1 MTYYQ
6 EPDSYRRNKIE
17 VELDSSNDA
26 AKSNIKET

>member
-6 EPDSYRRNKIE
+6 EPDSYGRNKIE
-17 VELDSSNDA
+17 VELDLSNDA